1 MMNNKEDALT
11 ESQLTFMVI
20 GSLIGITL
28 LSLPLD
34 PIKIAKQDAWI
45 AAFLGMIYP
54 TYVVFIAIYIRKNT
68 LKKYS
73 RFKQK
78 IYGKILGNII
88 KFNIF
93 IIFFLIATDVAAGIN
108 NVLRNYMA
116 SFLSSWNILT
126 LLFLVAA
133 YTVYEGTKTVG
144 KLNEIL
150 FYLTFIVFLIP
161 VFSIKKADILN
172 LQPVLGGGVKN
183 IIKATKKP
191 L

>member
-11 ESQLTFMVI
+11 ESQLTFMFI

-73 RFKQK
+73 RFEQK
-78 IYGKILGNII
+78 NLWKDLGKHI
-88 KFNIF
+88 KFNIY

-108 NVLRNYMA
+108 NVLRNYMV
-116 SFLSSWNILT
+116 SFLNSWNILS
-126 LLFLVAA
+126 LLFLGAA
-133 YTVYEGTKTVG
+133 YTVYGGTKTIG
-144 KLNEIL
+144 KLNEVL
-150 FYLTFIVFLIP
+150 FYITFIVF
-161 VFSIKKADILN
+161 
-172 LQPVLGGGVKN
+172 
-183 IIKATKKP
+183 
-191 L
+191 